1 MTHVKHVL
9 THVKL
14 NKFILR
20 KIKKQKSKSINMNTS
35 PSEPIDSNLTS
46 GENKS
51 FWTASTEPIIIEK
64 LKENIKTDVL
74 IVGGGI
80 SGLTTAYCLLKA
92 GRQIVLVEDGYLGS
106 GETGRTTAHITC
118 ALGDRYFEL
127 EKIFGKEKAMLAA
140 NSHTK
145 AIQFIANTVKHENID
160 CNFKRVPGY
169 LFLSGNDT
177 KETLDKEYTATKN
190 AGLLTEM
197 LEQVP
202 ALASEEGK
210 WAIKF
215 PEQGQFHIMKYL
227 KGLTEAIIGMGGKIY
242 TETKAEEI
250 SREGAKANGFE
261 IKAKHIVVA
270 TNTPVNDWVAMHTKQ
285 WAYRTYVIAA
295 KIKKGTWPYALWW
308 DTGDIDSQWI
318 GASYHYVR
326 LEELDDTNDLLISGG
341 EDHRVG
347 QADDENIPE
356 EDRYIKLV
364 EWTKKRFPV
373 MENLEYKWSGQVV
386 EPIDSMAFIGKNPG
400 DENIY
405 IITGHSGNGMTH
417 GTLGGIIL
425 TDIITGK
432 ENPWIDLYSPSRIT
446 FNTAGD
452 YLHEVGNMV
461 AQYADWVTK
470 GDVKDTN
477 ELKPGQG
484 GIISS
489 GLKKIAAYR
498 DEENN
503 LHTCSA
509 VCPHLGAILQWNAEE
524 KSFDCPAHGSRFTTE
539 GKVINGP
546 AITDLKKLEVK
557 EEKSLQ
563 QSHSIEEEL
572 NKTI

>member
-1 MTHVKHVL
+1 
-9 THVKL
+9 
-14 NKFILR
+14 
-20 KIKKQKSKSINMNTS
+20 MNTS
-35 PSEPIDSNLTS
+35 PSELIDSNLTS

-51 FWTASTEPIIIEK
+51 FWIASTKPIIFEK
-64 LKENIKTDVL
+64 LKENVETDIL
-74 IVGGGI
+74 IIGGGI

-92 GRQIVLVEDGYLGS
+92 GRQIVLVEDGYVGS

-118 ALGDRYFEL
+118 ALDDRYFEL
-127 EKIFGKEKAMLAA
+127 EKIFGKEKAMLVG

-227 KGLTEAIIGMGGKIY
+227 NGLTEAVIRMGGKIY

-250 SREGAKANGFE
+250 SRKGAQANGFE

-295 KIKKGTWPYALWW
+295 KIPKGTLPYALWW
-308 DTGDIDSQWI
+308 DTGDKDSQWI
-318 GASYHYVR
+318 GAPYHYVR
-326 LEELDDTNDLLISGG
+326 LEELDDTHDLLISGG

-356 EDRYIKLV
+356 EERYIKLV

-386 EPIDSMAFIGKNPG
+386 EPIDSLAFIGKNPG

-405 IITGHSGNGMTH
+405 IITGHSGNGITH
-417 GTLGGIIL
+417 GTLGGIVL

-461 AQYADWVTK
+461 AQYADWVSK
-470 GDVKDTN
+470 GDVKDTD
-477 ELKPGQG
+477 ELTPGQG

-489 GLKKIAAYR
+489 GVKKIAAYL
-498 DEENN
+498 DEQNN
-503 LHTCSA
+503 LHTCTA
-509 VCPHLGAILQWNAEE
+509 ICPHLGAILQWNAEE

-539 GKVINGP
+539 GIVINGP
-546 AITDLKKLEVK
+546 ANTDLKKLKVK
-557 EEKSLQ
+557 EVES
-563 QSHSIEEEL
+563 
-572 NKTI
+572 T